1 MNLSIPS
8 LALIALLAPLGGA
21 MVAGLYGKSLGRQVS
36 HTITIFG
43 VVLAFLASAM
53 VDYDLFILK
62 QAPVVWDA
70 YTWAQ
75 SGSFHFAVGFWVDHL
90 TAFMATIVTF
100 VSALVHLYSIGYM
113 GDDPGYQRFFAYMS
127 LFTFF
132 MLLLVMANNLFLLFV
147 GWEGVGLVS
156 YLLIGFWYERPSAV
170 SGSMKAF
177 LVNRVGD
184 FGLLLGIALL
194 LDQLGVVDYASI
206 FAGAHVLVGQTISVV
221 PGHPWSVATLACLLL
236 FMGAMGKSAQVPLHI
251 WLPESMEGPTPISAL
266 IHAATMVTAGIYM
279 VARLSPLYEL
289 SPVALGVVMVLGA
302 TGAFFL
308 GLVGV
313 VQNDIKRVVAYS
325 TISQLGYMMAANGAS
340 AFSAAIF
347 HLGTHACFKA
357 LLFLGAGSVIVGMH
371 HEQDMRKM
379 GGLWRRM
386 PITYVTFLIG
396 ALALCAFPPFSGY
409 YSKDAIIEAVHL
421 SSIPGATYAYY
432 CLLFGAF
439 VTALYTFRAIFMTFH
454 GKYRN
459 DHDPLEKVHESPW
472 TICVPLVVLAIPSLL
487 VGVWLVG
494 PMLYDTPNL
503 LGQAI
508 HVAGPYAVLSKMAKA
523 YHGWWPL
530 SLEAFASWPFYMAL
544 LGALTA
550 YVAYIR
556 CPALPAI
563 CALRCRWLYQLLKM
577 KWCFD
582 WLTDWVF
589 VKGTRVLS
597 RVLYQQGDVRLID
610 RWIVHGA
617 ANQVDRS
624 ARLLRFLQSGYVY
637 HYALVVV
644 LGMVIFLCV
653 LLLR

>member
-1 MNLSIPS
+1 MNMSIPS
-8 LALIALLAPLGGA
+8 LSLIALLAPLGGA
-21 MVAGLYGKSLGRQVS
+21 MVAGLYGKCLGRWVS
-36 HTITIFG
+36 HSITILG
-43 VVLAFLASAM
+43 VLLAFAASVM
-53 VDYDLFILK
+53 IDYHFFVLK
-62 QAPVVWDA
+62 HAAVVWDA

-75 SGSFHFAVGFWVDHL
+75 SGSFHFAVGFWIDHL

-100 VSALVHLYSIGYM
+100 VSALVHIYSMGYM
-113 GDDPGYQRFFAYMS
+113 ADDPGYQRFFAYMS

-170 SGSMKAF
+170 TGSMKAF

-194 LDQLGVVDYASI
+194 LDQLGVVDYASV
-206 FAGAHVLVGQTISVV
+206 FASAHLLVGQTISLV

-289 SPVALGVVMVLGA
+289 SSVALSVVMVVGA
-302 TGAFFL
+302 TGALFL
-308 GLVGV
+308 GLVGI

-386 PITYVTFLIG
+386 PVTYATFLVG

-421 SSIPGATYAYY
+421 STIPGAHYAYI
-432 CLLFGAF
+432 CLLLGAF

-454 GKYRN
+454 GAYRN
-459 DHDPLEKVHESPW
+459 DHGPLDNVHESPW
-472 TICVPLVVLAIPSLL
+472 TICLPLILLAIPSMV
-487 VGVWLVG
+487 VGFWLVG
-494 PMLYDTPNL
+494 PMLYDTPRL
-503 LGQAI
+503 LGEAI
-508 HVAGPYAVLSKMAKA
+508 HVAGPYAVLAEMATSF
-523 YHGWWPL
+523 HGCLPL
-530 SLEAFASWPFYMAL
+530 TWEAFTSWPFYMAL
-544 LGALTA
+544 CGALTA
-550 YVAYIR
+550 YVAYVR
-556 CPALPAI
+556 RPDLPRL
-563 CALRCRWLYQLLKM
+563 CVERCRWFYQLLIM

-582 WLTDWVF
+582 WLVDRVF
-589 VKGTRVLS
+589 VRSTRVLS
-597 RVLYQQGDVRLID
+597 QLFYQQGDVRLID

-624 ARLLRFLQSGYVY
+624 ARVLRFLQSGYVY
-637 HYALVVV
+637 HYALVLV
-644 LGMVIFLCV
+644 LGMVIFLCI